1 MKIFISHQRADSQ
14 AAALIAE
21 RLRRVHNVES
31 YLDVVD
37 PSISDTGEA
46 LAEHVRDELGK
57 CTELL
62 AVVSEATASS
72 WWVPWE
78 IGVATEKEYAL
89 ATYSNG
95 QVKLPEYLK
104 KWPYLRSHLDLDKY
118 VLQAKALQASRVVM
132 ESLSTVTAKADVR
145 RDALRNF
152 YKNLRSDLG
161 Q

>member
-21 RLRRVHNVES
+21 RLRRVHKVDS

-37 PSISDTGEA
+37 PTISESGEA
-46 LAEHVRDELGK
+46 LAEHVRNELSK

-89 ATYSNG
+89 ATYSDG

-104 KWPYLRSHLDLDKY
+104 KWPYLRSHFDLDKY
-118 VLQAKALQASRVVM
+118 VAQAKALQVSRVAM
-132 ESLSTVTAKADVR
+132 ESLHSITAKSNGR
-145 RDALRNF
+145 RDALRDF
-152 YKNLRSDLG
+152 YKNLRKDLG